1 MKHCIF
7 YVLTEGTNKVSVE
20 KSTPPYISY
29 NRGGLED
36 AEMKDLKIVDKMGYN
51 EFLQQ
56 KRLTIQPVGLVN
68 IQKEDINPILFAFQ
82 RDIVLWALQRG
93 KAAIFAGTGL
103 GKTFIQL
110 EWAKHVHKH
119 TNVNILIL
127 APLAVARQTA
137 DEGKK
142 LDISVNICNS
152 QEDVKQGINITNYD
166 KMHKFDLSSF
176 GAIILDESSIL
187 KSFAGK
193 KRNDII
199 NAFIETPYRLACT
212 ATPAPNDHM
221 ELGNHAEFIGVMTR
235 TEMLST
241 FFVHDGGS
249 TMQWRLKG
257 HAIHNFWNW
266 VAEWAVMLSNPSDLG
281 YEDNGFILPSLNYHQ
296 VIVDK
301 SGYYIKKAN
310 TLTERR
316 DARRESINARVKAA
330 VKIANTDNDACII
343 WCDLNAESA
352 QLKKEIPDGTEIRGS
367 HDSEYKED
375 MLLKF
380 SNGDIKKLITKPSI
394 AGFGMNWQHC
404 NKIIFVGMSDSFERY
419 YQAIRRCWRFGQK
432 KEVNVYVLTSEKEGR
447 IVENIKRKEKD
458 FNKMLRGMI
467 MATQKI
473 TADNI
478 RGTERTVEEL
488 ETSECTG
495 EGWRMVLGDVV
506 DEIQNLETNSIH
518 YSIFSPPFS
527 SLYTYS
533 NSERDMGNCRG
544 DNEFFTHFRYLAN
557 ELFRVL
563 KQGRIMSVHCM
574 NLPTTLEFDGHIGIR
589 DFRGDLI
596 KLFQKVGF
604 IYHSEVCIW
613 KDPVTAMHRTKA
625 LGLLHKQLKK
635 DSCRSRQGLPDYLVS
650 FRKPGDNPEPVS
662 HTNENFPVGD
672 WQNYASPIWMDINP
686 SDTLQFRS
694 VREEKDERHIA
705 PLQLPVIKRG
715 IDLWTTKGDL
725 VLDPFAGIGSTGY
738 IAIKYKRRFVG
749 VELKNAYYNQAVSN
763 LKIAE
768 KKSKTQQ
775 LSIDTFLTKMKYAKM
790 ED

>member
-1 MKHCIF
+1 LKK
-7 YVLTEGTNKVSVE
+7 EGCWGINKME
-20 KSTPPYISY
+20 YT
-29 NRGGLED
+29 D
-36 AEMKDLKIVDKMGYN
+36 
-51 EFLQQ
+51 FLQQ
-56 KRLTIQPVGLVN
+56 KRLMIQPTGLTDVH
-68 IQKEDINPILFAFQ
+68 KEDINPLLFDFQ
-82 RDIVLWALQRG
+82 RDIVMWALQKG

-110 EWAKHVHKH
+110 EWAKHIYTH
-119 TNVNILIL
+119 TNTNILIL
-127 APLAVARQTA
+127 APLAVTRQTR

-142 LDISVNICNS
+142 LNISVNICNS

-166 KMHKFDLSSF
+166 KMHKFDLPSF
-176 GAIILDESSIL
+176 SAIVLDESSIL
-187 KSFAGK
+187 KSFTGK

-199 NAFIETPYRLACT
+199 TAFRKTPYRLACT

-266 VAEWAVMLSNPSDLG
+266 IAEWAVMLSNPSDLG

-316 DARRESINARVKAA
+316 DARRNSINPRVEEAT
-330 VKIANTDNDACII
+330 KIANADNDACII

-352 QLKKEIPDGTEIRGS
+352 QLKKKILEGTEIRGS
-367 HDSEYKED
+367 HSSEYKEE
-375 MLLKF
+375 MLLEF
-380 SNGDIKKLITKPSI
+380 SNGNIKKLITKPSI

-419 YQAIRRCWRFGQK
+419 YQAIRRCWRFGQR
-432 KEVNVYVLTSEKEGR
+432 KEVNVYVMTSEKEGR
-447 IVENIKRKEKD
+447 VVENIKRKEKD
-458 FNKMLRGMI
+458 FDKMLRGMI

-488 ETSECTG
+488 ESSESKG
-495 EGWRMVLGDVV
+495 EGWRMVLGDSV
-506 DEIQNLETNSIH
+506 EQIQKLDTNSID

-544 DNEFFTHFRYLAN
+544 DAEFFTHFGYLAS

-563 KQGRIMSVHCM
+563 KQGRIMSIHCM

-635 DSCRSRQGLPDYLVS
+635 DSCRSRQGLPDYLIS
-650 FRKPGDNPEPVS
+650 FRKPGDNLEPVS
-662 HTNENFPVGD
+662 HTNENFPVSA

-694 VREEKDERHIA
+694 VREENDERHIA

-715 IDLWTTKGDL
+715 IDLWTNEGDI
-725 VLDPFAGIGSTGY
+725 VLDPFAGIGSTGH
-738 IAIKYKRRFVG
+738 IAVKYKRRFLG
-749 VELKNAYYNQAVSN
+749 MELKAAYYNQAVSN

-775 LSIDTFLTKMKYAKM
+775 LSIDTFLTKTKYAKM

>member
-1 MKHCIF
+1 MEEAIK
-7 YVLTEGTNKVSVE
+7 Y
-20 KSTPPYISY
+20 
-29 NRGGLED
+29 ED
-36 AEMKDLKIVDKMGYN
+36 
-51 EFLQQ
+51 FLQQ
-56 KRLTIQPVGLVN
+56 KRLTIQPSGLTDVH
-68 IQKEDINPILFAFQ
+68 KDTINPILFDFQ
-82 RDIVLWALQRG
+82 RDIVLWALQKG
-93 KAAIFAGTGL
+93 KAAVFAGTGL

-110 EWAKHVHKH
+110 EWAKHIYNH
-119 TNVNILIL
+119 TNTNILIL
-127 APLAVARQTA
+127 APLAVTRQTV

-142 LDISVNICNS
+142 LNISVNVCSS
-152 QEDVKQGINITNYD
+152 QEDVISGINITNYE
-166 KMHKFDLSSF
+166 KIHKFNPSSF

-187 KSFAGK
+187 KSFTGK
-193 KRNDII
+193 KRNEII
-199 NAFIETPYRLACT
+199 NAFRESPYKLACT

-257 HAIHNFWNW
+257 HAVQNFWNW
-266 VAEWAVMLSNPSDLG
+266 IAEWAVMLSNPSDLC
-281 YEDNGFILPSLNYHQ
+281 YDDNGFILPPLKYHQ
-296 VIVDK
+296 IVVDK
-301 SGYYIKKAN
+301 SGFYINNAKS
-310 TLTERR
+310 LTERR
-316 DARRESINARVKAA
+316 DARRESITARVDAA
-330 VKIANTDNDACII
+330 AKIANADSNPCII

-352 QLKKEIPDGTEIRGS
+352 QLNKKIFDGFEIRGS
-367 HDSEYKED
+367 HDSQYKED
-375 MLLKF
+375 ALLDF
-380 SNGDIKKLITKPSI
+380 SKGKIKKLITKPSI

-432 KEVNVYVLTSEKEGR
+432 KEVDVYILTSEKEGEV
-447 IVENIKRKEKD
+447 IKNIKRKEKD
-458 FNKMLRGMI
+458 FDKMLKGMI
-467 MATQKI
+467 AATQKI
-473 TADNI
+473 TAKNI
-478 RGTERTVEEL
+478 KGTERTMEKL
-488 ETSECTG
+488 EASESKG
-495 EGWRMVLGDVV
+495 EGWRMILGDVV
-506 DEIQNLETNSIH
+506 DEIRKLNSDSIH

-533 NSERDMGNCRG
+533 NSERDMGNCKN
-544 DNEFFTHFRYLAN
+544 DKEFFMHFNFLAKD
-557 ELFRVL
+557 LFRVL

-574 NLPTTLEFDGHIGIR
+574 NLPTTNEFDGYIGLR

-596 KLFQKVGF
+596 KLFQLAGF

-635 DSCRSRQGLPDYLVS
+635 DSCRSRQGIADYLIS
-650 FRKPGDNPEPVS
+650 FRKPGDNQEHVT
-662 HTNENFPVGD
+662 HTNESFPVSY
-672 WQNYASPIWMDINP
+672 WQNYASPIWSDINP

-694 VREEKDERHIA
+694 VREENDERHIA

-715 IDLWTTKGDL
+715 IDLWTNEGDI

-738 IAIKYKRRFVG
+738 IAVKYKRMFIG
-749 VELKNAYYNQAVSN
+749 MELKAAYYDQAVSN
-763 LKIAE
+763 LKLAE

-775 LSIDTFLTKMKYAKM
+775 VGLDKFTTKMTYMKM